1 MQSKAKTVEE
11 YLKELPEERREAI
24 EAVRSVILA
33 NIPDGYEEAM
43 NWGMITYQVPL
54 STFSG
59 TYNKQPLMY
68 LALASQKNN
77 LALYMTGLSMN
88 PQLSRDF
95 EADYA
100 ASGKRR
106 DIGKSCVRFKK
117 LTDLPLDVVARYI
130 SKVTVDMLVD
140 YHQRV
145 HAES

>member
-11 YLKELPEERREAI
+11 YLEELPQERREAL

-43 NWGMITYQVPL
+43 NWGMITYQVPF
-54 STFSG
+54 STFSE

-95 EADYA
+95 EADYV

-117 LTDLPLDVVARYI
+117 LADLPLDVVARYI
-130 SKVTVDMLVD
+130 PKITVDMLVD

>member
-1 MQSKAKTVEE
+1 MQSKAQTVEQ
-11 YLKELPEERREAI
+11 YLEELPQERREAL

-54 STFSG
+54 STFSE

-77 LALYMTGLSMN
+77 LALYMTGLTMDSQM
-88 PQLSRDF
+88 SRNF

-100 ASGKRR
+100 ATGKRR

-117 LTDLPLDVVARYI
+117 IADLPLDVVARYI
-130 SKVTVDMLVD
+130 PKVTVDMLVD